1 MMEVSYIMVAW
12 LYNFDRIYRIVTLK
26 KMTSAISILYLNK
39 FN

>member
-1 MMEVSYIMVAW
+1 MMEVFYIMVAW

-26 KMTSAISILYLNK
+26 KMTSAITILYLNK